1 MSKSLDDDLQ
11 LLGQSILRMGGLVE
25 EATRRATAALTRRE
39 GDLAQ
44 GVIDADDA
52 IDRIELEVD
61 EECLRVLALHQPVA
75 GDLRYITAAMKIS
88 NDLER
93 IGDLA
98 TNVAERAL
106 DLASL
111 PPLTV
116 QLRFDEMTEIVRGML
131 HDSLDALVTRN
142 AELARDVCL
151 RDQRVNEINREHFGT
166 LRECMKSDPSAVDS
180 AVELLS
186 ASRQLERMG
195 DQTTNIAEDVVFLVE
210 GLIVK
215 HGAAQPHAEDSGA
228 G

>member
-1 MSKSLDDDLQ
+1 VSKSLDDDLQ
-11 LLGQSILRMGGLVE
+11 LIGQSILRMGGLVE
-25 EATRRATAALTRRE
+25 EATRRATAALTRHE
-39 GDLAQ
+39 GELAQ
-44 GVIDADDA
+44 RVIEADDA

-61 EECLRVLALHQPVA
+61 EECLRALALHQPVA

-111 PPLTV
+111 PPLAV
-116 QLRFDEMTEIVRGML
+116 QLQFEEMTEIVRGML

-142 AELARDVCL
+142 AELAREVRL
-151 RDQRVNEINREHFGT
+151 RDQRVNEINRAHFDT
-166 LRECMKSDPSAVDS
+166 LRECMKSDPASVDCAVD
-180 AVELLS
+180 LLS

-195 DQTTNIAEDVVFLVE
+195 DQATNIAEDVVFLVE
-210 GLIVK
+210 GLVVK
-215 HGAAQPHAEDSGA
+215 HGTVHPPEEDSPA